1 MKFGKMDAV
10 HHLLSVFKAKFTE
23 EACLAV
29 DKCRLSAGGAGF
41 ASHSGFTD
49 IWIMISPNPT
59 WEGDNTVMYLQSAK
73 FIFKLYKRVKTD
85 PTLVLPYPFTYIS
98 KIDKLL

>member
-10 HHLLSVFKAKFTE
+10 HHLLSGFKAKFTE

-59 WEGDNTVMYLQSAK
+59 WEGDNTVMYLHTKELKQIQLLFYPILSLISQRLIN
-73 FIFKLYKRVKTD
+73 FFK
-85 PTLVLPYPFTYIS
+85 
-98 KIDKLL
+98 